1 MPDESSTSP
10 IILIIFMAILVFY
23 YYVFNSNPY
32 YVLNYARIP
41 IMIGCF
47 ITIFCVL
54 IFIEY
59 YSNQASYQ
67 NAGTNEL
74 WPNFLKFLYKYF
86 FYLFYLFSIAII
98 AYGVFK
104 AIEAGLLYS
113 FQYSFLVTV
122 GLIFLVLALFTN
134 NSKEAK
140 FNSSFNS
147 SYLDLMK
154 TIIMYIPCLITD
166 AIDFIKKDYT
176 NTPSTVFIVFV
187 LIMFYLL
194 FFYMIPFFRKQ
205 QYKNDGVLLVE
216 KAAYLNT
223 TVLSITT
230 NELKEKIFN
239 QRPFYDRW
247 FQKMLAQ
254 QSNAKEVTKKTD
266 TETEIIETTTK
277 TKEFN
282 VPPDKITMPY
292 YLKKQE
298 GFNSLQVEDSQMIPF
313 HMFKSRLKNDYET
326 TDKELEE
333 YEERNLMQEFIEEHP
348 QVLTVIEKLQ
358 YMYSTAFASWDTL
371 KSIPFIL
378 SSDENRITKYNYHY
392 SITAWV
398 YLQQIQSNKIQH
410 IYSFGNRPSLFYDPV
425 ESSLVVVSGHL
436 TPNYKILY
444 KTNKILFQRWN
455 FIVMNYRHGTLDL
468 FINNNL
474 VGTYTKVLSHLNT
487 DDILI
492 VGSSKN
498 ERIGGICNM
507 KYYELPLGIR
517 KIDTIYKS
525 FHNKKI
531 PI

>member
-1 MPDESSTSP
+1 MPDETQTTSP
-10 IILIIFMAILVFY
+10 IILIIFMGILVFY

-32 YVLNYARIP
+32 HVLNYARIP

-67 NAGTNEL
+67 NSGANEL

-86 FYLFYLFSIAII
+86 FYLFYLSSIAII

-104 AIEAGLLYS
+104 AIESGLVYS
-113 FQYSFLVTV
+113 FKYSFLVTV

-134 NSKEAK
+134 NSKDVQ
-140 FNSSFNS
+140 FNSP
-147 SYLDLMK
+147 YLDLMK
-154 TIIMYIPCLITD
+154 TFIMYIPCLITD
-166 AIDFIKKDYT
+166 AIDYIKKDYT
-176 NTPSTVFIVFV
+176 NTPSTVFIVFI
-187 LIMFYLL
+187 LILVYLL
-194 FFYMIPFFRKQ
+194 FFYMVPFFRKQ
-205 QYKNDGVLLVE
+205 QYKNDGILLVE

-223 TVLSITT
+223 HVLSITS
-230 NELKEKIFN
+230 NELKEKILN

-247 FQKMLAQ
+247 FQRMMAQ
-254 QSNAKEVTKKTD
+254 QSNAKELEKTSKS
-266 TETEIIETTTK
+266 ETDIKEPTTK
-277 TKEFN
+277 TKEYN
-282 VPPDKITMPY
+282 VPPDKVTLPY
-292 YLKKQE
+292 YLNQKE
-298 GFNSLQVEDSQMIPF
+298 GFNSLQVEDSQMIPY
-313 HMFKSRLKNDYET
+313 HIFKSRLKKDYET
-326 TDKELEE
+326 TDTELEE
-333 YEERNLMQEFIEEHP
+333 YKERNLMKEFIEEHP

-358 YMYSTAFASWDTL
+358 YMYSTAFASWDTV
-371 KSIPFIL
+371 KSLPFIL
-378 SSDENRITKYNYHY
+378 SSDDNKITKYNYHY
-392 SITAWV
+392 AITSWV
-398 YLQQIQSNKIQH
+398 YLQEIQSNKIQH

-425 ESSLVVVSGHL
+425 ESSLFVVSGYL
-436 TPNYKILY
+436 TPKYKILY
-444 KTNKILFQRWN
+444 KTNKLLFQRWN

-474 VGTYTKVLSHLNT
+474 VGTYTNVLTELNT
-487 DDILI
+487 EDLLI